1 MAKANSIK
9 NSINKF
15 EFYTPYHNQKKVE
28 PYHTVGESM
37 TQEQFAEESEINN
50 IIRSHDR
57 NGVIEHI
64 NRGNAI
70 YADFS
75 GITDFSDA
83 LEQIREAQS
92 EFQNIPWEIREKF
105 KNDAGQFFKFASNP
119 ENIQELRELGLANPE
134 QSVAMPTEQAIPE
147 PVEPQNSKGQE

>member
-1 MAKANSIK
+1 MKKLKTNVY
-9 NSINKF
+9 
-15 EFYTPYHNQKKVE
+15 EFYTPYINPKKVE
-28 PYHTVGESM
+28 PFNTVGESM

-83 LEQIREAQS
+83 LEQIREAQQ
-92 EFQNIPWEIREKF
+92 EFQNIPSEIREKF
-105 KNDAGQFFKFASNP
+105 QNDAGQFFKFASNP
-119 ENIQELRELGLANPE
+119 DNLDEMRQMGLANPE
-134 QSVAMPTEQAIPE
+134 QSTAMPVEPAIPQA
-147 PVEPQNSKGQE
+147 VEPQNSKAEE

>member
-1 MAKANSIK
+1 MAKKDNI
-9 NSINKF
+9 I
-15 EFYTPYHNQKKVE
+15 EFNTPYGKQPPRCFFE
-28 PYHTVGESM
+28 TSGESL
-37 TQEQFAEESEINN
+37 TQQHFQEETEINN
-50 IIRSHDR
+50 ILRSHDR

-83 LEQIREAQS
+83 LEQIREAQQ

-105 KNDAGQFFKFASNP
+105 KNDAGEFFKFASNP
-119 ENIQELRELGLANPE
+119 DNIQDLRDMGLANPE
-134 QSVAMPTEQAIPE
+134 QSEAMPSEQAIPDA
-147 PVEPQNSKGQE
+147 VEPKNSEAQE

>member
-1 MAKANSIK
+1 MSKIST
-9 NSINKF
+9 NKISKI
-15 EFYTPYHNQKKVE
+15 EFYTPYVNPKKVE
-28 PYHTVGESM
+28 PFNTVGESL

-75 GITDFSDA
+75 NITDFSDA
-83 LEQIREAQS
+83 LEQIREAQN
-92 EFQNIPWEIREKF
+92 EFQQIPSEIREKF

-119 ENIQELRELGLANPE
+119 DNIEELRELGLAEPKRPD
-134 QSVAMPTEQAIPE
+134 AMPSEPAIPE
-147 PVEPQNSKGQE
+147 AVEPQNSKAQE

>member
-1 MAKANSIK
+1 MAKSHLK
-9 NSINKF
+9 NKY
-15 EFYTPYHNQKKVE
+15 EFYTPYTNPKTVE
-28 PYHTVGESM
+28 PFNTVGESM

-105 KNDAGQFFKFASNP
+105 QNDAGQFFKFASNP
-119 ENIQELRELGLANPE
+119 DNIQELRDLGLANPE
-134 QSVAMPTEQAIPE
+134 QSVAMPTEQAIPQ
-147 PVEPQNSKGQE
+147 PVEPQNSKGEE

>member
-1 MAKANSIK
+1 MAKSHLK
-9 NSINKF
+9 NKY
-15 EFYTPYHNQKKVE
+15 EFYTPYTNPKKVE
-28 PYHTVGESM
+28 PFNTVGDSM

-83 LEQIREAQS
+83 LEQIREAQT
-92 EFQNIPWEIREKF
+92 EFQNVPWEIREKF
-105 KNDAGQFFKFASNP
+105 QNDAGQFFKFASNP
-119 ENIQELRELGLANPE
+119 ENLQELREMGLANPKHSE
-134 QSVAMPTEQAIPE
+134 AMPSEPAIPQ
-147 PVEPQNSKGQE
+147 PVEPQNSKGEE